1 MALDGE
7 KLLSA
12 LEIVETKFD
21 SGKLSLFEAALVP
34 KLIKA
39 HEKNPVTY

>member
-12 LEIVETKFD
+12 LEIVETNFD
-21 SGKLSLFEAALVP
+21 SGKLSLFETELPP
-34 KLIKA
+34 KSIKP
-39 HEKNPVTY
+39 HEKNRITH

>member
-12 LEIVETKFD
+12 LEILETKFD
-21 SGKLSLFEAALVP
+21 SGKLSLLETEVTP
-34 KLIKA
+34 KMKKS
-39 HEKNPVTY
+39 HEKNLLTY

>member
-12 LEIVETKFD
+12 LEIVETNFD
-21 SGKLSLFEAALVP
+21 SGKLSLFETELPP
-34 KLIKA
+34 KPLKS
-39 HEKNPVTY
+39 HEKNQATY